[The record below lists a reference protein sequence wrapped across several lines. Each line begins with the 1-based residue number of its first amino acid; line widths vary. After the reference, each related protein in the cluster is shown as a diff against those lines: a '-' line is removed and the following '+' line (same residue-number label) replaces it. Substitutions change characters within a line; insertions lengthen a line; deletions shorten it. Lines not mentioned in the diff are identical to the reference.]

1 MKMQDSS
8 VLEAILRRDR
18 LIVTSG
24 MITVVVLA
32 WMYLL
37 MGAGMSMDAV
47 EISTPSLPW
56 LAASEQTMSVA
67 QGEMTRTTGMGDMMH
82 MAHMAMMWPAVWTP
96 GYALLMGVMWW
107 VMMIAMMLPSASPML
122 LLFARVN
129 RAQKVQEAPFVPTS
143 VFAAGYLVVW
153 GAFSLVATSLQWG
166 LERLGLLSTMMASTS
181 ALFGGVLLMTAG
193 VYQLTPFKHACLRH
207 CRNPF
212 QFVTHH
218 WRTGTLGAFRMGIE
232 HGAFCVA
239 CCWFLMSLLL
249 VGGVMNLYWIVG
261 LAILVLLEKTLPTGH
276 WLGAITGGGLILWGG
291 WMAAGVL

>member
-1 MKMQDSS
+1 MRDAS
-8 VLEAILRRDR
+8 VLEALLRRDR
-18 LIVTSG
+18 LMVIWGVF
-24 MITVVVLA
+24 TVVVLA

-37 MGAGMSMDAV
+37 LGAGMGMNAGEMSM
-47 EISTPSLPW
+47 PHRPGQ
-56 LAASEQTMSVA
+56 AASEQPMSGA
-67 QGEMTRTTGMGDMMH
+67 HGEMPHTTGLGDMMH
-82 MAHMAMMWPAVWTP
+82 QAHMAMMRPAVWTP
-96 GYALLMGVMWW
+96 GYAVMMGVMWW

-129 RAQKVQEAPFVPTS
+129 RAQKAQEAPFVPTS

-166 LERLGLLSTMMASTS
+166 LEQLGLLSTMMASTS
-181 ALFGGVLLMTAG
+181 ALFGGVLLMAAG

-218 WRTGTLGAFRMGIE
+218 WRTGTRGAFRMGIE
-232 HGAFCVA
+232 HGAFCLG
-239 CCWFLMSLLL
+239 CCWLLMGLLF

-261 LAILVLLEKTLPTGH
+261 LALVVLLEKTIPPGH
-276 WLGAITGGGLILWGG
+276 WLGVSTGVGLIMWGG
-291 WMAAGVL
+291 WMVIGAL

>member
-1 MKMQDSS
+1 MQDAS

-18 LIVTSG
+18 LIVILG
-24 MITVVVLA
+24 VITVVVLA

-37 MGAGMSMDAV
+37 MGAGMGMNALEMSM
-47 EISTPSLPW
+47 PNRPW
-56 LAASEQTMSVA
+56 QAASEETMSGA
-67 QGEMTRTTGMGDMMH
+67 HGEMSHTTGMGDMMH
-82 MAHMAMMWPAVWTP
+82 KAHMAMMRPAVWTT
-96 GYALLMGVMWW
+96 GYAVMMGVMWW

-218 WRTGTLGAFRMGIE
+218 WRTGTRGAFRMGIE
-232 HGAFCVA
+232 HGAFCLG
-239 CCWFLMSLLL
+239 CCWLLMGLLF

-261 LAILVLLEKTLPTGH
+261 LAIVVLLEKSIPPGH
-276 WLGAITGGGLILWGG
+276 WLGAITGVGLIMWGG
-291 WMAAGVL
+291 WMVIGAL